1 MLDIGQQMDRMR
13 KDGALFHYSRG
24 GRHTNSQTILVF
36 QPITLIWALA
46 RTNLINR
53 LCILYILFQGPTQV
67 NRLNHIRN
75 RNKNYQS

>member
-46 RTNLINR
+46 RTNLINCPP
-53 LCILYILFQGPTQV
+53 LPSKSIKTTNQT
-67 NRLNHIRN
+67 
-75 RNKNYQS
+75 